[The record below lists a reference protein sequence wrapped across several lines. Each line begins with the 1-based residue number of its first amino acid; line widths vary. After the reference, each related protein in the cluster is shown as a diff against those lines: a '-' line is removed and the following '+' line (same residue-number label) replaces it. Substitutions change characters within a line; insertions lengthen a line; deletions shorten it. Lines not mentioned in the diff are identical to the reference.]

1 MQRIL
6 KLKIIAL
13 VFYETIFIC
22 LWIAAIIPKGITFLE
37 FWRSPFKYMEISE
50 ISIALTIALF
60 IPLIFKNITKF
71 KMFGA
76 EIEISREFENV
87 RSEIKQVK
95 RNVAEQRYDY
105 DRAIF
110 SIIAGISQQ
119 LHVKG
124 LRKGQDL
131 KQTPLKIGAM
141 DFAESW
147 IMQQIVYQKLTES
160 KIPIAPP
167 NTGETTLMTFFNL
180 IEGKIDFFIWY
191 SGSGMAMAGLDIV
204 PHDEQTGLKIL
215 NDYYQ
220 NLGLQWLPSLGF
232 ESIEGPIMLKEKA
245 KQHNIT
251 TLGELA
257 DQSHLLTF
265 GANREYFLRH
275 WAYPRL
281 KARGMGFKETVEVPI
296 NDRISGL
303 FTGDFDV
310 GIGYSTD
317 PKSNDPRI
325 VFLDYDNRFP
335 PIHQFCMPLCRQ
347 EIVQEVSNGLDGLTV
362 SVDRM
367 RKMLLKT
374 RKNNYSKY
382 AIRGVAGDFIKGKL
396 T

>member
-1 MQRIL
+1 MQTSL

-13 VFYETIFIC
+13 VFYEIIFFC

-37 FWRSPFKYMEISE
+37 FWRSPFRYLEIDE
-50 ISIALTIALF
+50 ISIALTLALF
-60 IPLIFKNITKF
+60 LPLIIKNVTKF

-76 EIEISREFENV
+76 EVEVRREFENV
-87 RSEIKQVK
+87 RTEINQVK

-105 DRAIF
+105 DRALF

-124 LRKGQDL
+124 LREDRNL
-131 KQTPLKIGAM
+131 KQDPLKIGAM

-147 IMQQIVYQKLTES
+147 IMQQIVYQKISRTE
-160 KIPIAPP
+160 IPIDTP
-167 NTGETTLMTFFNL
+167 NLGETTLMTFFNL

-191 SGSGMAMAGLDIV
+191 SGSGMAMAGLEIV
-204 PHDEQTGLKIL
+204 PHDEQTGLEIL

-220 NLGLQWLPSLGF
+220 KIGLQWLPSLGF

-245 KQHNIT
+245 EQRKIN
-251 TLGELA
+251 TLGDMA
-257 DQSHLLTF
+257 DQSHLMTF

-281 KARGMGFKETVEVPI
+281 KARGVSFKKTVEVSI

-303 FTGDFDV
+303 LAGDFDV

-317 PKSNDPRI
+317 PEARDKRI
-325 VFLDYDNRFP
+325 VSLDYDNRFP
-335 PIHQFCMPLCRQ
+335 PIHQFCMPVCRQ
-347 EIVQEVSNGLDGLTV
+347 EVAQKVNEGLGNLTI
-362 SVDRM
+362 SVKQMQRM
-367 RKMLLKT
+367 LIKT
-374 RKNNYSKY
+374 RKNNYSRY
-382 AIRGVAGDFIKGKL
+382 AIRGVARDFIKGEM
-396 T
+396 

>member
-1 MQRIL
+1 MERNL

-13 VFYETIFIC
+13 ILYEIIFFC
-22 LWIAAIIPKGITFLE
+22 LWIAAIIPKGINFLE
-37 FWRSPFKYMEISE
+37 FWRSPFKYMEINE
-50 ISIALTIALF
+50 ISIALTLALF
-60 IPLIFKNITKF
+60 LPLILKNITKF

-76 EIEISREFENV
+76 EVEVRREFENV

-95 RNVAEQRYDY
+95 RNVSEQRYDY
-105 DRAIF
+105 DRALF

-124 LRKGQDL
+124 LRPDQDL
-131 KQTPLKIGAM
+131 KQAPLKVGAM

-147 IMQQIVYQKLTES
+147 IMQQIVYQKLNES
-160 KIPIAPP
+160 KIPIASP
-167 NTGETTLMTFFNL
+167 NLGETTLMTFFNL

-204 PHDEQTGLKIL
+204 PHDEQTGLEIL

-245 KQHNIT
+245 KQFNIT

-275 WAYPRL
+275 WSYPRL
-281 KARGMGFKETVEVPI
+281 KSKGMGFKRTVEVSI

-303 FTGDFDV
+303 LAENFDV

-317 PKSNDPRI
+317 PESNDQRI
-325 VFLDYDNRFP
+325 AFLEYDKRFP
-335 PIHQFCMPLCRQ
+335 PMPQFCMPICRQ
-347 EIVQEVSNGLDGLTV
+347 EVAQAVSEGLGNLTV
-362 SVDRM
+362 SVGQM
-367 RKMLLKT
+367 RKMIVKT
-374 RKNNYSKY
+374 RKNNYSRY
-382 AIRGVAGDFIKGKL
+382 AIRGVAGDFIKGKFA
-396 T
+396 